1 MAYSP
6 HTPTPPTRTPTS
18 PLFPRIPGPAFFS
31 GLLAALTGEP
41 NNFVSRIVLG
51 IDAKKKK
58 FA

>member
-1 MAYSP
+1 MDGVPP
-6 HTPTPPTRTPTS
+6 HTRTPTS
-18 PLFPRIPGPAFFS
+18 PLFPRIPGPASSS

-41 NNFVSRIVLG
+41 DNFVSWMVLG

>member
-6 HTPTPPTRTPTS
+6 SHPHPTS
-18 PLFPRIPGPAFFS
+18 PLFPRIPGPASFS